1 MISAVIL
8 AAGRSQRM
16 GRPKMALP
24 WGDTTVIGQVVQTLV
39 QAEVKDILVVT
50 GGYHQEVES
59 ALQGLP
65 VWVVYNPR
73 FAEGEMVS
81 SLQTGL
87 ANLPEAADAALVVLG
102 DQPKI
107 QAHVVSGVIAMHQ
120 AQHADLVVPSYQMRR
135 GHPWLIDRRLWGE
148 VQALGV
154 QHTLRDLL
162 QAHASEI
169 LYLPVETDSVLIDLD
184 TPGDYERE
192 RPKDE
197 NPRLPGLG

>member
-1 MISAVIL
+1 VISAVIL

-65 VWVVYNPR
+65 VRVVYNPR

-107 QAHVVSGVIAMHQ
+107 QARVVSGVIAMYR

>member
-1 MISAVIL
+1 
-8 AAGRSQRM
+8 
-16 GRPKMALP
+16 MALA

-50 GGYHQEVES
+50 GGYHREVES

-65 VWVVYNPR
+65 VRVVYNPR

-107 QAHVVSGVIAMHQ
+107 QAHVVSGVIAMYR